1 MSEREHPIQVSI
13 KQFLDVALPPGAI
26 YFAVPNGGHLVA
38 KERKSK
44 AGKTFRL
51 SLAAIKLKREG
62 MKNGVADLIVID
74 PRPDGPCVIG
84 LEVKTTDGRPSQD
97 QKDWRRDFEAAGGL
111 YAIARSMEDAAAALT
126 EFGVKL
132 RAIPSSAPGRLY
144 EKT

>member
-1 MSEREHPIQVSI
+1 MSEREHPIQVAI
-13 KQFLDVALPPGAI
+13 KQYLDVALPPGAI

-74 PRPDGPCVIG
+74 PRPGGPCVIG
-84 LEVKTTDGRPSQD
+84 LEVKTERGVLSAD
-97 QKDWRRDFEAAGGL
+97 QKAWRHSFEDTGAR
-111 YAIARSMEDAAAALT
+111 YAIVRSMEDAAAALT

-144 EKT
+144 EKI